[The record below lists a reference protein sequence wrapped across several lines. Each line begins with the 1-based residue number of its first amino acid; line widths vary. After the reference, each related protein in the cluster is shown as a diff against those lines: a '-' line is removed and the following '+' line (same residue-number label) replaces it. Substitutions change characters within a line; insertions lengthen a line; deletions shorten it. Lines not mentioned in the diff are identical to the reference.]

1 MYRLFLNTLTF
12 SSTGELVTGLLVLVP
27 FLVQFEREMGTKK
40 FASFLLVKCAIIST
54 TLQLLCLVFLNSSS
68 RSASASASA
77 SANANASAANTN
89 NSTNY
94 FAPGPYP
101 LIGSLLYL
109 YHCYTPR
116 LHTKF
121 IGILGFDFSEK
132 FMTYVFTFLTVY
144 SQGILSIL
152 PTACG
157 ILASWISI
165 SQKNFY
171 GRWEC
176 KLPNFVVY
184 GVGANV
190 GRIFGLDSLIT
201 STVFMSRGSSMGLAG
216 GVGGA
221 GVGAGAG
228 LNRRGG
234 GGSGRGI
241 GAGINAGAG
250 PPIPRQQQQQ
260 QQQQQPQLFQPMPAP
275 QPPSPEAIE
284 QLTAMGFER
293 DAVVRALG
301 AADNNVEAAANRL
314 LSGI

>member
-1 MYRLFLNTLTF
+1 VYRLFLSVLTF
-12 SSTGELVTGLLVLVP
+12 STTGELVTGLLVLVP

-40 FASFLLVKCAIIST
+40 FASFLLIKCSILST
-54 TLQLLCLVFLNSSS
+54 VLQLLCLFILDGRGHQDGSVM
-68 RSASASASA
+68 
-77 SANANASAANTN
+77 
-89 NSTNY
+89 Y

-101 LIGSLLYL
+101 FIGALLYL

-144 SQGILSIL
+144 SQGALSIL
-152 PTACG
+152 PTLCG
-157 ILASWISI
+157 VAASWISI
-165 SQKNFY
+165 STKNLY

-176 KLPNFVVY
+176 CLPNFVY
-184 GVGANV
+184 GIGTNV
-190 GRIFGLDSLIT
+190 GRIFGLDSLVT
-201 STVFMSRGSSMGLAG
+201 STVFMSRGSSMGLAAG
-216 GVGGA
+216 GRNMGGIDRGNNRRGGA
-221 GVGAGAG
+221 GGGIGAGAG
-228 LNRRGG
+228 NM
-234 GGSGRGI
+234 
-241 GAGINAGAG
+241 A
-250 PPIPRQQQQQ
+250 P
-260 QQQQQPQLFQPMPAP
+260 QQPQFQRMPAP

-293 DAVVRALG
+293 DAVVRALS